1 MTQRIITVSHRAQR
15 IDDNNFNLDQLTA
28 KINAD
33 GWIVKQIV
41 STSFKV
47 SVQSGVEYP
56 TIAITLLIEKED

>member
-1 MTQRIITVSHRAQR
+1 MTQRIITVSHRAQG
-15 IDDNNFNLDQLTA
+15 IDDNNFNLDNLTA

-33 GWIVKQIV
+33 GWTIKQIV

-47 SVQSGVEYP
+47 SLQGAIEYP